1 MKIRYAEYL
10 DPEIKTFE
18 SDDYKVLK
26 GRKLQE
32 FKDFFTVV
40 ALRNYH
46 RKLKILRLLFTE
58 ETNYEKDAFFSTK
71 RNVKGGLKTVYSL
84 LFHRRVI
91 I

>member
-1 MKIRYAEYL
+1 M
-10 DPEIKTFE
+10 
-18 SDDYKVLK
+18 
-26 GRKLQE
+26 
-32 FKDFFTVV
+32 VV
-40 ALRNYH
+40 AQRNYH